1 MHAPLRPA
9 TSARSPQ
16 NAQVDGCNHVL
27 CAPPLGCGES
37 FCFLCLQPHKTHDPR
52 KCGGGAQA
60 DANMRA
66 HDPAREAE
74 MMRRHARQLQQQ
86 ARAQQRPR
94 AGPAAAAAAAAAAR
108 PRPRRRGAAD
118 LRAAAAAPDEG
129 VMGGIIGGLHA
140 RLAGVGEWAAEL
152 F

>member
-1 MHAPLRPA
+1 MPSL
-9 TSARSPQ
+9 
-16 NAQVDGCNHVL
+16 AQVDGCNHVL

-94 AGPAAAAAAAAAAR
+94 AGAGAAAAAAAAAAR
-108 PRPRRRGAAD
+108 PRPRRRGGAD
-118 LRAAAAAPDEG
+118 LRAAAAVPDEG
-129 VMGGIIGGLHA
+129 LMGGIIGGLHA